1 MRVRNLLTKSA
12 LEGLLIVISLIYLA
26 PFAFV
31 VINSMKPAREI
42 LLNPSAL
49 PLTLYFDNY
58 LNVTEALNFG
68 KAFMNSLIITSSSIV
83 CLVVFGSMAAYR
95 MVRYNSKLN
104 RFLFLLFVS
113 SMVIPFQSIMI
124 SMVKVF
130 GNLGWIN
137 TYYGILFFAY
147 LGFGVPFTVF
157 FLFHGFIKTIPFSLE
172 EAAVIDGCS
181 PLGVFWRIVF
191 PLLKPITVTVII
203 LDSLWIWNDFLLP
216 LLIIPAEEM
225 RTIPLAINTLF
236 SMYSKQWDL
245 AMAGLIIAII
255 PVVILFLSLQKYII
269 NGIVSGAVKG

>member
-137 TYYGILFFAY
+137 TYYGILFCLSWFWSTIY
-147 LGFGVPFTVF
+147 CIFFVSRFYQNNSIFT
-157 FLFHGFIKTIPFSLE
+157 
-172 EAAVIDGCS
+172 
-181 PLGVFWRIVF
+181 
-191 PLLKPITVTVII
+191 
-203 LDSLWIWNDFLLP
+203 
-216 LLIIPAEEM
+216 
-225 RTIPLAINTLF
+225 
-236 SMYSKQWDL
+236 
-245 AMAGLIIAII
+245 
-255 PVVILFLSLQKYII
+255 
-269 NGIVSGAVKG
+269 